1 MFKVKIFNDHRKVE
15 NEINEFIC
23 GKDVIDIKVSGSR
36 NDYGVPVFVYMVI
49 YKEEVNVRF
58 N

>member
-49 YKEEVNVRF
+49 YKEEV
-58 N
+58 